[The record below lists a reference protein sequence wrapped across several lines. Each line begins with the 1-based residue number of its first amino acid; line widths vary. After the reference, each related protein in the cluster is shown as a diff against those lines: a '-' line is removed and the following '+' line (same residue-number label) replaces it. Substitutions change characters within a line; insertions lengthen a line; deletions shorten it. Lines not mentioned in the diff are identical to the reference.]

1 MTPQMKNTLKRVF
14 FICGDYRPSSR
25 MSSHDMIDTHVT
37 KLISGMEAYEAGV
50 EETKQAEER
59 ERVRKAGRFKAR

>member
-1 MTPQMKNTLKRVF
+1 
-14 FICGDYRPSSR
+14 
-25 MSSHDMIDTHVT
+25 MIDTHVT